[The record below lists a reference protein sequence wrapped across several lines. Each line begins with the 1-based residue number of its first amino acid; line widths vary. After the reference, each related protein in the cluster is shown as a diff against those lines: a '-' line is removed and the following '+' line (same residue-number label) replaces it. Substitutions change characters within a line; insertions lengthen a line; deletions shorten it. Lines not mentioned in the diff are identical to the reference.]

1 MTTGAGSGNGGRNGG
16 QNNGEAKKHKGL
28 ATNNQTRHSS
38 ESWNPGKTT
47 HSGDSRNDNISH
59 AGGTIKIKASNK
71 VAVTG
76 KARIT
81 AASGV
86 GQGGQI
92 DISGADV
99 AVSGSARLDVSGAA
113 VSGGTIKLKAQNKA
127 VVSDKAQITAASET
141 GTGGRIEI
149 TGDKVGLLGQAR
161 LDASGAAGGG
171 GILVGGDYQ
180 GKNPAVRNARIT
192 YIGKNA
198 RLSADAKTKGKGGR
212 IIVWADD
219 TTRYHGQISARGGA
233 QGGDGGFVE
242 VSGKRYLAFRGE
254 VDVAAPKGRAGTLL
268 LDPNDL
274 CIGGNTSC
282 GGAGTPEDTSNPF
295 DAASDTANS
304 WVSQATLTRL
314 ATGGAN
320 ISLQANNDIFFDSN
334 ISLGAG
340 FTGTFRL
347 TAGNDINMNGY
358 SLTLAGATVLA
369 HFRAGGAIRT
379 GVINITNGNIQ
390 LFANRNIIL
399 AALTAGGADGSVTIG
414 SDGVVSQTGAIT
426 TPTLNI
432 NVGDWRGQYNLDT
445 QNNAITTLDVRRNL
459 RNNLRFRDDTGFQ
472 ITGFLNTSSTRGGT
486 TTSHTITLNSAG
498 AITQATNAKIE
509 GTGTLVKRGAGTL
522 TLSERNNEFTGR
534 LRIEAGRVHLSH
546 SGNLAL
552 ENGIVD
558 FQNPAATA
566 ARLTHANNQTIAGL
580 DGGNANS
587 GVEIQ
592 RGTTLTINNA
602 RATNTT
608 FGGVLKDGGGSGSGN
623 LTIAG
628 EGMLT
633 LSRAYTYTGAIT
645 IKGWTGADSAEDSEK
660 NGSRLTV
667 LRGGPTSGTITVEK
681 YGSIIFGDTT
691 FASNILGAPLNLS
704 GPGAW
709 SNPDPAAS
717 GRERLG
723 ALRKQGSARPLGLT
737 GAITLSGDTTIKNAS
752 PNRELTIWPSG
763 TPGNDATLALGAH
776 NLTLDAA
783 RPGGTI
789 NLGARIQL
797 VRIPVGSDIHTPTAT
812 VVTGR
817 LTVTGTGKF
826 IKAGPGRLVLGTP
839 SYGRTRLAHT
849 GETEIRGGTFSV
861 SPTQIANGGINNSNL
876 RIKGGTLSIGATNYT
891 INSLR
896 MEGGAISGTGTL
908 MLNTGNYNLRA
919 GTVNAVLG
927 GSAGLHKEGA
937 GLATLARANTY
948 TGATQVYGGTLR
960 INHPNGLGA
969 ASGNVTINRNAIL
982 ESAVATSSQPLMF
995 RTGQA
1000 LTLNGGTLRL
1010 RKSYTDTT
1018 ARTVGNA
1025 ITLTEPATSTIGRD
1039 SVSFIEHTLVGPA
1052 NATANCGLTA
1062 CDRTTTL
1069 SANLSLGHTL
1079 GIRTNKGGN
1088 LTGNYNSKLVLSGN
1102 LQRSGTNTRTGLVK
1116 EGAGDLRL
1124 SGTSNNYTGPTTING
1139 GSLTLG
1145 RTNAIPTNSRLI
1157 INNGA
1162 TLNMGNFNQTLK
1174 GLRLN
1179 DGNITANVRLGT
1191 TTATT
1196 LDANA
1201 RGVLTVTPLDA
1212 DETAAQ
1218 GLGEFDVRKGAI
1230 AAILRG
1236 DKINLVKRSDGTAT
1250 AANPEDIGGTVRLS
1264 FTGAHP
1270 LTGGN
1275 VTIEAGRLIITGT
1288 LAGGN
1293 LSVRGT
1299 YDLKGVN
1306 RSWTGVTLISGRIID
1321 TGTQADPTIKGALTV
1336 TGTFNLQSGTVSAKI
1351 SGAGGL
1357 VKNQVNDTTP
1367 GKVTLSNAGND
1378 YTGDITINKGTLA
1391 ITSAGALG
1399 AGTNPITVN
1408 SGGTLALEPAAGSN
1422 LTLSRALNL
1431 VGGALASLRGNNT
1444 WSGAISLRGANAN
1457 VVNIIRSAAGSTLTV
1472 NRNLSLQFGATPTAR
1487 NLKIKGMG
1495 NVVLS
1500 GVISGLGGLIKGDPA
1515 GDAGRLTLSGDNT
1528 FAGAVTVNHGVL
1540 RVEHNNALGTAPA
1553 NATTTTTVNDGATLD
1568 LAGGAGG
1575 LTIASTESLTLSGAG
1590 AASVPGEA
1598 KLRNISGNNTLNG
1611 NIQLRNDVP
1620 IHAAAN
1626 TTLTL
1631 AGVISRASAV
1641 TSAVGLSK
1649 TGAGTLKLTG
1659 INTYQ
1664 GDTSIDEGE
1673 LELDNASGNV
1683 IAQSANVI
1691 LATGS
1696 GSPKLSITT
1705 NQTLRSLQGGGE
1717 VAIANGQR
1725 LTVNQIAGA
1734 NTTYNGVISGAGAAG
1749 LSKTGAGTLTLSGQN
1764 TYAGT
1769 TLVNAGKLA
1778 ITHDD
1783 ALGATGDG
1791 NGTTVASGA
1800 TLELR
1805 GRTSFDASGTL
1816 NGYSNITVAEN
1827 LILNGGTLRNL
1838 HGFNIVSGTITLGA
1852 DSLIDSHRDEDTVV
1866 GTIDPGQPG
1875 CPGTVACE
1883 SKGLP
1888 GRLTLSGVISS
1899 GSNNYGL
1906 TKLGLNNLVLSGANT
1921 YGGRTIVAQG
1931 ALTASHNSALG
1942 ATAGGTIVYNNANLS
1957 LQGNI
1962 AIGAEALTL
1971 AGGSLNSGTGNN
1983 SWAGDIAL
1991 GFTRV
1996 RNNDGTVTTGTTSA
2010 TSHIRALLG
2019 NLRITGN
2026 ISLRSGM
2033 NAAARAHTLEIFTT
2047 PAFGRTPASAV
2058 TISGDISGTDGRLTK
2073 LGGGKLTLSGTNSY
2087 TGLTQI
2093 GRAATTSPVA
2103 PAVSGGELELQGGNA
2118 IANGGAVNLA
2128 NVANTK
2134 LTVTRG
2140 ETIGALSGGGAAGGN
2155 IQIESGQTLTVNQ
2168 SANTSYN
2175 GLIRGAG
2182 GLEKTGTGALTLGGA
2197 NTYGGTTLV
2206 SGGALIITNSR
2217 ALGATGAAA
2226 GTTVNTGAILRL
2238 GGNNLNVGEALTL
2251 AGGTLDNPA
2260 GDNEY
2265 SGAITLTGTGTLASA
2280 AGHTLTVSGNIGGA
2294 GGLSKTGA
2302 GTLTLSGTGD
2312 NTYAGATQVAAGIL
2326 RIRKSSALGSTAGAT
2341 TVSNGATLELDSANG
2356 NLSIA
2361 ETLSL
2366 AGNGVLGDP
2375 GNPSSGIGALRNVR
2389 GNNTLSGTITL
2400 AGDVRIYSA
2409 GDTAN
2414 RLTLAGN
2421 IGQTAAGSNFGLEKT
2436 GAGKLTLTGTNTYT
2450 GVTDIA
2456 DGELELANT
2465 DTMEGNQGAIHDSSD
2480 VDLGDAA
2487 GARLTVT
2494 NSEAIGS
2501 LYGGGAAGGNIQ
2513 IESGQTLTVNQT
2525 ADGDE
2530 YNGRIRGAGNL
2541 VKKGEAELTLTGAN
2555 DYRGTTRVEEGTL
2568 AITRSSGLG
2577 TTDGGTTVSNGA
2589 TLRLDGDNLNVAEGL
2604 TLSGT
2609 LANAGDNEYSG
2620 AMTLT
2625 DTGTLDSE
2633 ANSTLTVTGN
2643 IGGTGGLSKTGAGMV
2658 ALMGTGANTYAGVTN
2673 VNAGI
2678 LRIGKNSALGPR
2690 PRPATPRSRPARPCN
2705 SRPPGPAAS
2714 RSPKTS
2720 NWPAARSATCA
2731 ATTRTAAASR

>member
-1 MTTGAGSGNGGRNGG
+1 MNKTATVVRAQTRKQRRLAARRSRSGAAPAAPRFRLKHLTVAIRTAIPVTLLGLPVAPQAGPEGGVVTAGSGIIARPDARTTNIQQHSQNLILNWDSYNVQANEAVNYRQPNANAQALNRILDHNPSQIFGQINANGRVLLVNPNGVFFKPGARVNVGGLVASGLNISDKDFLAGKYHFAHDGKGTPGAVINQGLIQAATGGAVSLIGGAVKNEGTILAHAGQVNLVAGKAMAMDFDGDGLIQFAVTEELLERAEGLEEAVSNTGTIKAEGGAVLLKGRAARDVFTQVVNNSGVIGAGRVERSGGVIRLVAEGAGSSLLNTGVLNAASEKGAGGAVKLEAGGQVEVSGEARITVASGSGQGGRIDISGADVAVSDSALITAASAAGKGRTGDALLDVDSGAGRNDIISHAGGTIKIKASNKVAVTGKARITAASGVGQGGRIDISGGDVAVSGQAWLDVSDAAVSGGTIKIKASNKVAVTGKARITAASGVGRGGRIDISGGDVAVSGSARLDVSGGAVSGGAIKIKASNKVAVSDKARITAVSGTGKGGRIDISGGDVVVSGQAWLDVSGGAVSGGAIKIKASNKVAVSDKARITAVSGTGKGGRIDISGADVVVSDSALITAASGTGQGRAGDALLNMDSSFRWNDGGGGNDDGGGVRNGG
-16 QNNGEAKKHKGL
+16 QNNGEGAGHQNDGEGAGHKGL

-47 HSGDSRNDNISH
+47 HSGGSRNDIM
-59 AGGTIKIKASNK
+59 GGTIKIKASNK

-127 VVSDKAQITAASET
+127 VVSDKAQITVASET
-141 GTGGRIEI
+141 GKGGRIEI

-233 QGGDGGFVE
+233 KGGDGGFVE

-268 LDPNDL
+268 LDPDDL
-274 CIGGNTSC
+274 CIGGTATSNSC
-282 GGAGTPEDTSNPF
+282 GGTTANPTPEDTTNPF

-379 GVINITNGNIQ
+379 GVINITNGNIE

-432 NVGDWRGQYNLDT
+432 NHGDWRGQYNLDT

-472 ITGFLNTSSTRGGT
+472 VTGFLNTSSTRGGT

-522 TLSERNNEFTGR
+522 TLSERNNLFTGR

-558 FQNPAATA
+558 FQNPTATA
-566 ARLTHANNQTIAGL
+566 ARLTHSNNQTIAGL
-580 DGGNANS
+580 AGGNANS

-592 RGTTLTINNA
+592 RGAILTINNA

-608 FGGVLKDGGGSGSGN
+608 FGGVLKDGGGSGVGN

-628 EGMLT
+628 QGMLT

-797 VRIPVGSDIHTPTAT
+797 VRVPVGSDIHTPTVT

-839 SYGRTRLAHT
+839 RYGRTRLAHS

-896 MEGGAISGTGTL
+896 LEGGAISGTGTL
-908 MLNTGNYNLRA
+908 TLNTGNYNLRA

-937 GLATLARANTY
+937 GLVTLARANTY

-969 ASGNVTINRNAIL
+969 ASGSVTINRNAIL
-982 ESAVATSSQPLMF
+982 ESAVATPAQSLMF

-1010 RKSYTDTT
+1010 RKSYTDTA

-1052 NATANCGLTA
+1052 NATADCGLTA

-1102 LQRSGTNTRTGLVK
+1102 LQLSGTNNTHTGLIK
-1116 EGAGDLRL
+1116 EGAGDLKL
-1124 SGTSNNYTGPTTING
+1124 DGTSNYTGPTTING

-1162 TLNMGNFNQTLK
+1162 TLNMGTFNQTLK

-1196 LDANA
+1196 LDADA
-1201 RGVLTVTPLDA
+1201 RGVLTVTPLDG

-1236 DKINLVKRSDGTAT
+1236 DKINLVKRSDGTNT
-1250 AANPEDIGGTVRLS
+1250 AADPEDIGGTVRLS

-1275 VTIEAGRLIITGT
+1275 VTIEAGRLIIDGT
-1288 LAGGN
+1288 LAGGT

-1306 RSWTGVTLISGRIID
+1306 RSWTNVTLISGRIID
-1321 TGTQADPTIKGALTV
+1321 TGTQADADARGALTV
-1336 TGTFNLQSGTVSAKI
+1336 SGTLNLQSGTVSAKL
-1351 SGAGGL
+1351 SGRGAL

-1408 SGGTLALEPAAGSN
+1408 SGGTLALEPATGSN

-1515 GDAGRLTLSGDNT
+1515 GDTGRLTLSGDNT

-1540 RVEHNNALGTAPA
+1540 RVEHNNALGAAPA
-1553 NATTTTTVNDGATLD
+1553 NATTTTTVKDGATLD
-1568 LAGGAGG
+1568 LAGGMGN

-1598 KLRNISGNNTLNG
+1598 KLRNISGNNTVNG

-1631 AGVISRASAV
+1631 AGVISRAASV
-1641 TSAVGLSK
+1641 SSAVGLSK

-1659 INTYQ
+1659 INTYR
-1664 GDTSIDEGE
+1664 GNTSIDEGE

-1691 LATGS
+1691 LANAIPAGAAE
-1696 GSPKLSITT
+1696 PKLSITRS
-1705 NQTLRSLQGGGE
+1705 QTLRSLQGGGE

-1734 NTTYNGVISGAGAAG
+1734 NTTYNGVISGTGAAG
-1749 LSKTGAGTLTLSGQN
+1749 LSKTGTGTLTLSGAN

-1778 ITHDD
+1778 ITHND

-1816 NGYSNITVAEN
+1816 NGYSNITVAES
-1827 LILNGGTLRNL
+1827 LTLNGGTLRNL
-1838 HGFNIVSGTITLGA
+1838 HGFNIVSGTITLGPTA
-1852 DSLIDSHRDEDTVV
+1852 
-1866 GTIDPGQPG
+1866 
-1875 CPGTVACE
+1875 
-1883 SKGLP
+1883 
-1888 GRLTLSGVISS
+1888 LS
-1899 GSNNYGL
+1899 
-1906 TKLGLNNLVLSGANT
+1906 
-1921 YGGRTIVAQG
+1921 
-1931 ALTASHNSALG
+1931 TA
-1942 ATAGGTIVYNNANLS
+1942 
-1957 LQGNI
+1957 
-1962 AIGAEALTL
+1962 
-1971 AGGSLNSGTGNN
+1971 
-1983 SWAGDIAL
+1983 
-1991 GFTRV
+1991 
-1996 RNNDGTVTTGTTSA
+1996 TGTRTRWSA
-2010 TSHIRALLG
+2010 
-2019 NLRITGN
+2019 
-2026 ISLRSGM
+2026 
-2033 NAAARAHTLEIFTT
+2033 
-2047 PAFGRTPASAV
+2047 
-2058 TISGDISGTDGRLTK
+2058 RLPP
-2073 LGGGKLTLSGTNSY
+2073 G
-2087 TGLTQI
+2087 
-2093 GRAATTSPVA
+2093 SPVA
-2103 PAVSGGELELQGGNA
+2103 P
-2118 IANGGAVNLA
+2118 
-2128 NVANTK
+2128 
-2134 LTVTRG
+2134 
-2140 ETIGALSGGGAAGGN
+2140 
-2155 IQIESGQTLTVNQ
+2155 
-2168 SANTSYN
+2168 
-2175 GLIRGAG
+2175 
-2182 GLEKTGTGALTLGGA
+2182 
-2197 NTYGGTTLV
+2197 
-2206 SGGALIITNSR
+2206 
-2217 ALGATGAAA
+2217 
-2226 GTTVNTGAILRL
+2226 
-2238 GGNNLNVGEALTL
+2238 
-2251 AGGTLDNPA
+2251 
-2260 GDNEY
+2260 
-2265 SGAITLTGTGTLASA
+2265 
-2280 AGHTLTVSGNIGGA
+2280 
-2294 GGLSKTGA
+2294 
-2302 GTLTLSGTGD
+2302 
-2312 NTYAGATQVAAGIL
+2312 
-2326 RIRKSSALGSTAGAT
+2326 
-2341 TVSNGATLELDSANG
+2341 
-2356 NLSIA
+2356 
-2361 ETLSL
+2361 
-2366 AGNGVLGDP
+2366 
-2375 GNPSSGIGALRNVR
+2375 
-2389 GNNTLSGTITL
+2389 
-2400 AGDVRIYSA
+2400 
-2409 GDTAN
+2409 
-2414 RLTLAGN
+2414 
-2421 IGQTAAGSNFGLEKT
+2421 
-2436 GAGKLTLTGTNTYT
+2436 
-2450 GVTDIA
+2450 
-2456 DGELELANT
+2456 
-2465 DTMEGNQGAIHDSSD
+2465 
-2480 VDLGDAA
+2480 
-2487 GARLTVT
+2487 
-2494 NSEAIGS
+2494 
-2501 LYGGGAAGGNIQ
+2501 
-2513 IESGQTLTVNQT
+2513 
-2525 ADGDE
+2525 
-2530 YNGRIRGAGNL
+2530 
-2541 VKKGEAELTLTGAN
+2541 
-2555 DYRGTTRVEEGTL
+2555 
-2568 AITRSSGLG
+2568 
-2577 TTDGGTTVSNGA
+2577 
-2589 TLRLDGDNLNVAEGL
+2589 
-2604 TLSGT
+2604 
-2609 LANAGDNEYSG
+2609 
-2620 AMTLT
+2620 
-2625 DTGTLDSE
+2625 
-2633 ANSTLTVTGN
+2633 
-2643 IGGTGGLSKTGAGMV
+2643 
-2658 ALMGTGANTYAGVTN
+2658 
-2673 VNAGI
+2673 
-2678 LRIGKNSALGPR
+2678 GPW
-2690 PRPATPRSRPARPCN
+2690 PARARAC
-2705 SRPPGPAAS
+2705 RAA
-2714 RSPKTS
+2714 
-2720 NWPAARSATCA
+2720 
-2731 ATTRTAAASR
+2731 